1 MIESVSHRKI
11 SPQTN
16 FEFIIHHKNQFT
28 FYNFI
33 LVLER
38 YNIIYSNNF
47 FANLVIQRSK
57 VVVKRLEQFN
67 AMGY

>member
-1 MIESVSHRKI
+1 MIIECPYRKI

-16 FEFIIHHKNQFT
+16 FEFIIHNKNQFT
-28 FYNFI
+28 FYKFI

-38 YNIIYSNNF
+38 YNIICSNNF